1 MRDWPKR
8 TIAECAADE
17 PYSTQ
22 IGPFGKALTPDAY
35 VPEGVPL
42 LRGVNVNSG
51 RFHDDDY
58 VFINEADADRLSK
71 FESFPGDVLLV
82 HKGSLGQIGLMP
94 ERRRYARYIMGNS
107 MLRVKCDLAK
117 ILPTYLRYWLQ
128 SPEGQHYLFS
138 RVSQVGVPQIQRPL
152 TTLREAALPV
162 PPVPEQ
168 EAITSVLGALDE
180 KIEQNQR
187 TARALERLAQGIFRA
202 WFVDFEPVKAKA
214 TGAAEFPSMPQHIF
228 GGLPATFTNSEIGTI
243 PEGWQVK
250 SIGDAVTVKGGA
262 TPSTKNPE
270 YWDAGK
276 HCWATPKDLSR
287 LTHPV
292 LLGTERHITDAGV
305 ECISSGLLP
314 KGTVLLSSRA
324 PVGYLAIA
332 AVPTAI
338 NQGFIAMVCNRS
350 LPPSYV
356 LNWTYQSLDAIKARA
371 SGTTF
376 PEISKRNFRSLSIVE
391 PPSAI
396 VNAFASMVDPMFE
409 LLTGCVREN
418 THLAEMRDYLLP
430 QLLSGRVRVE
440 VANG

>member
-1 MRDWPKR
+1 MRDWPIR
-8 TIAECAADE
+8 TIAECAANE

-58 VFINEADADRLSK
+58 VFISEVDADRLSK

-94 ERRRYARYIMGNS
+94 ERRRYPRYIMGNS

-117 ILPTYLRYWLQ
+117 LLPTYLRYWLQ

-138 RVSQVGVPQIQRPL
+138 RISQVGVPQIQRPL

-214 TGAAEFPSMPQHIF
+214 IGATEYPSMPQHIF
-228 GGLPATFTNSEIGTI
+228 DMLPDSLVDSEIGQI
-243 PEGWQVK
+243 PKGWTVSSLSQIC
-250 SIGDAVTVKGGA
+250 SILSGG
-262 TPSTKNPE
+262 
-270 YWDAGK
+270 
-276 HCWATPKDLSR
+276 TPKRSEAYYWGGDVPWYSVKDAPEDGEVWVFA
-287 LTHPV
+287 T
-292 LLGTERHITDAGV
+292 GESITDVGLQNSAAQLVPKGCTIISARGTVGKLALAGRRMAFNQSCYGLV
-305 ECISSGLLP
+305 PVDQQSFCHLYLLTQSIVAELKQRTHGSVFDTITRSTFDGLL
-314 KGTVLLSSRA
+314 V
-324 PVGYLAIA
+324 
-332 AVPTAI
+332 
-338 NQGFIAMVCNRS
+338 
-350 LPPSYV
+350 
-356 LNWTYQSLDAIKARA
+356 A
-371 SGTTF
+371 S
-376 PEISKRNFRSLSIVE
+376 
-391 PPSAI
+391 PSAGLI
-396 VNAFASMVDPMFE
+396 HAFEVIAQPLFDLLLAS
-409 LLTGCVREN
+409 LTESAK
-418 THLAEMRDYLLP
+418 LAEIRDYLLP
-430 QLLSGRVRVE
+430 NLLNGEVRVE
-440 VANG
+440 SGHG